1 MHGTDRRMGI
11 RLQDAGTGA
20 AALKILRK
28 HFPNLPLSKLKH
40 RITAREPVFS
50 CDGTIDGRRV
60 LVRLEKD
67 LARAGLQ
74 TELYEEWIGRDG
86 TRKTVPL
93 PDESLLNAL
102 RRYGKSPGRLTGKSA
117 RRRTPD
123 RRYPQAAYRRQ
134 GALYDGT
141 GKDAGGPAL

>member
-74 TELYEEWIGRDG
+74 AELYEEWTSPDGGRR
-86 TRKTVPL
+86 TAPL
-93 PDESLLNAL
+93 PRENLYNPL
-102 RRYGKSPGRLTGKSA
+102 RRYAEIA
-117 RRRTPD
+117 RQVD
-123 RRYPQAAYRRQ
+123 REMDQEADP
-134 GALYDGT
+134 
-141 GKDAGGPAL
+141 